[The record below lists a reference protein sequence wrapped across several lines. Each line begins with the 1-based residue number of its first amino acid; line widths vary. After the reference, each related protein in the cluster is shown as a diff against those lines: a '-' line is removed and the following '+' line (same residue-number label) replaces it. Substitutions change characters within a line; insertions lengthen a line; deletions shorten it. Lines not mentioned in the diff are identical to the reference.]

1 MAKIVRLTE
10 NDLVRL
16 VKKVINEQ
24 TSKEK
29 EFINKIRNR
38 FLAKGYKESNYK
50 SEIVLL
56 AMTKGKGYDISIR
69 KDGPNKLV
77 LELTK
82 AIINPNTKKYEFRSI
97 NIQVDNYDESL
108 QGGGPSYKYK
118 VDYYGDGG
126 KLIKSE
132 SLGGFEFGELLD
144 NYK

>member
-1 MAKIVRLTE
+1 MGKIIRLTE

-29 EFINKIRNR
+29 EFINKIRSR

-50 SEIVLL
+50 MEYLLL
-56 AMTKGKGYDISIR
+56 AMEKGKGNNISIWN
-69 KDGPNKLV
+69 DGPNKLL

-82 AIINPNTKKYEFRSI
+82 AIINPNTKKYEFSSI
-97 NIQVDNYDESL
+97 KIHVDNYDESL

-118 VDYYGDGG
+118 VDYYGDNGQ
-126 KLIKSE
+126 LIKSD
-132 SLGGFEFGELLD
+132 SLDGFQFGQLLD